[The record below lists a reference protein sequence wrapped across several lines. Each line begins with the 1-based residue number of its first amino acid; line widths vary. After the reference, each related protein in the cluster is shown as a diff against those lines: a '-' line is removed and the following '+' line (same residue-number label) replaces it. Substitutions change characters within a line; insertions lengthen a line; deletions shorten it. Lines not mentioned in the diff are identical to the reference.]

1 MEKNGGPTIRRCPA
15 APGRIA
21 ILCGYYNGEIM
32 NRQLYL
38 LMFMAAFFLV
48 ANVMAEDRISIEK
61 NVQELA
67 AAIATGKDA
76 TGFAADSYTPYVFVM
91 EAAGKLLV
99 HPTLAGE
106 NLQDKALAI
115 YQALCKAT
123 PEGVWVTYT
132 WRGKE
137 KNTFA
142 KRLNNNL
149 IIASGY

>member
-1 MEKNGGPTIRRCPA
+1 MLT
-15 APGRIA
+15 
-21 ILCGYYNGEIM
+21 
-32 NRQLYL
+32 
-38 LMFMAAFFLV
+38 AAFLLA
-48 ANVMAEDRISIEK
+48 ANVMAEDRFSIEK

-67 AAIATGKDA
+67 TAIATGKDA

-115 YQALCKAT
+115 YQALSQAT
-123 PEGVWVTYT
+123 PEGVWVTYN
-132 WRGKE
+132 WKGKE
-137 KNTFA
+137 KHTFA
-142 KRLNNNL
+142 KRLGANL

>member
-1 MEKNGGPTIRRCPA
+1 
-15 APGRIA
+15 
-21 ILCGYYNGEIM
+21 M

-38 LMFMAAFFLV
+38 LMCMAAFFLV